1 MESFHVIHIKGRISG
16 NQASEMWISWWKCA
30 LDLTNIFFN
39 DIITYLEVIGT

>member
-30 LDLTNIFFN
+30 LEVNIKMVSKKK
-39 DIITYLEVIGT
+39 EKKRCA